1 MGRLFLEYLD
11 CEKLYACK
19 KCLTHIVDGKQ
30 LVSKV
35 SIHKTTSKNPL
46 IPTNKKPQISFCS
59 SDSRMGTENKNGL
72 VQNVDLGEMEGNSEE
87 SWID

>member
-35 SIHKTTSKNPL
+35 SIKITTVGEIYGLDLRVTTRNEKSKFY
-46 IPTNKKPQISFCS
+46 SYF
-59 SDSRMGTENKNGL
+59 
-72 VQNVDLGEMEGNSEE
+72 
-87 SWID
+87 